1 MNDTTYSILAYDSKR
16 RASVISYEG
25 HTYIWDVQNNVY
37 SWYELDTTASLRYTL
52 ECQYNT
58 VYCAVLAF
66 ISKPKNAALAII
78 AALAIGIILGITL

>member
-1 MNDTTYSILAYDSKR
+1 MDTNYTVLTNDSKG

-66 ISKPKNAALAII
+66 ISKPKNATLAII
-78 AALAIGIILGITL
+78 AALLAGILLGITL